1 MRALPTIGSA
11 ARPVAMLAVVLP
23 LGACV
28 SSLDPSA
35 AASIEECRTGTRR
48 ELQHLGP
55 PGKSLLAPVTRRVRV
70 CQPAGASPDRVR
82 VSR

>member
-1 MRALPTIGSA
+1 MLCVFVVGSA

-35 AASIEECRTGTRR
+35 VASINECRTGTRR
-48 ELQHLGP
+48 ELQHVGS
-55 PGKSLLAPVTRRVRV
+55 PGKSPPVPVTRRVRV

-82 VSR
+82 MSR